1 MPDELAS
8 PRRTAVHTGKQQQN
22 TQNNNK
28 LVLEK
33 PKTKMLLNI
42 KCAQNVLKLN
52 FGKAAANLLAN
63 RLKSGLSHATAA
75 TTNARSR
82 VSSPQIS
89 VLYSPAAKTAA
100 AAATGGSSVLR
111 RLYGTQ
117 KKETPAKKSKMVV
130 RLNEQ
135 ERAEKLQPLLDCGW
149 TLVEGRD
156 AIFKQYVLKDF
167 NQAFAFMTGVALLA
181 EKINHHPEWFNVYN
195 KVDVTLSTHDVGG
208 LSSQDIRMANYLE
221 TQANLLK

>member
-1 MPDELAS
+1 
-8 PRRTAVHTGKQQQN
+8 
-22 TQNNNK
+22 
-28 LVLEK
+28 
-33 PKTKMLLNI
+33 MLLNI

-75 TTNARSR
+75 TTNERSR

-89 VLYSPAAKTAA
+89 VLYSPAATTAAA

-149 TLVEGRD
+149 SLVEGRD

>member
-1 MPDELAS
+1 M
-8 PRRTAVHTGKQQQN
+8 
-22 TQNNNK
+22 
-28 LVLEK
+28 
-33 PKTKMLLNI
+33 TK
-42 KCAQNVLKLN
+42 
-52 FGKAAANLLAN
+52 
-63 RLKSGLSHATAA
+63 
-75 TTNARSR
+75 
-82 VSSPQIS
+82 
-89 VLYSPAAKTAA
+89 
-100 AAATGGSSVLR
+100 
-111 RLYGTQ
+111 
-117 KKETPAKKSKMVV
+117 V

>member
-1 MPDELAS
+1 
-8 PRRTAVHTGKQQQN
+8 
-22 TQNNNK
+22 
-28 LVLEK
+28 
-33 PKTKMLLNI
+33 MLQNI

-52 FGKAAANLLAN
+52 FQKAAAVNLLAN
-63 RLKSGLSHATAA
+63 RHKSGLSRATRAA
-75 TTNARSR
+75 TTDERSR
-82 VSSPQIS
+82 VGFPQIS
-89 VLYSPAAKTAA
+89 VLYSPAKTA
-100 AAATGGSSVLR
+100 AAATGGSSLLR

-117 KKETPAKKSKMVV
+117 KKETAAKKTKMVV